1 MSLQVRV
8 SERAERDVDAIFEW
22 LGKHSPDGAL
32 RWYEAYLNS
41 LNSLPLKAP
50 GSASAPEAESL
61 EADVRQVFFKTRK
74 GRTYRLLLVIMG
86 QYIHVVGIRGAGQA
100 NVTRNDLEFPE

>member
-22 LGKHSPDGAL
+22 LVKHPRDGAL

-41 LNSLPLKAP
+41 DTANIGSTESGHKTLRTATPSFLVVCPQAKQMP
-50 GSASAPEAESL
+50 GRS
-61 EADVRQVFFKTRK
+61 
-74 GRTYRLLLVIMG
+74 
-86 QYIHVVGIRGAGQA
+86 
-100 NVTRNDLEFPE
+100 